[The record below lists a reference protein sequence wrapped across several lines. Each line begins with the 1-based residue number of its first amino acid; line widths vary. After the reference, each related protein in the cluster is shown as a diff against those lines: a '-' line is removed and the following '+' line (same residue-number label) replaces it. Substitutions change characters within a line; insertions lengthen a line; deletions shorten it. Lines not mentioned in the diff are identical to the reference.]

1 VHYQLEQI
9 SINSG
14 KRMITKAILPLP
26 ISPTHAYLKSRGN
39 WRNVLGCMLT
49 TVGIAAIA
57 SSASAGV
64 IQLITPEQA
73 SLKPTGEIPPPL
85 VSKGPAPA
93 IQIVLP
99 ETNVIEKTPFHVKIL
114 FIQLPDSAIDPKSLK
129 LNLLVGGFVPFSL
142 LDKVKG
148 FVTQK
153 GLDVPQANVPPG
165 GPYTIEAHIADLKG
179 RTGTF
184 RQSWTVK

>member
-1 VHYQLEQI
+1 MRTRAV
-9 SINSG
+9 
-14 KRMITKAILPLP
+14 LPLW
-26 ISPTHAYLKSRGN
+26 ISPTRAYLRCLGN
-39 WRNVLGCMLT
+39 WRNVLGCILT
-49 TVGIAAIA
+49 TVSVAAIA
-57 SSASAGV
+57 SSAAAGV

-73 SLKPTGEIPPPL
+73 SLKPKGEIPPPL

-93 IQIVLP
+93 IQVVLP
-99 ETNVIEKTPFHVKIL
+99 ETNVIENTPFHVKIV
-114 FIQLPDSAIDPKSLK
+114 FIPLPDSAIDPKSLK

-148 FVTQK
+148 LITQK

-165 GPYTIEAHIADLKG
+165 GPYTIEARIADLKG